1 MLVYISLALLA
12 VGCVLLA
19 CVARELGE
27 QVRVLTAEMRAAE
40 ALLKCAHEN
49 DVEFDQRITDDR
61 KNQREFNKMTDDRIE
76 NIEKAMKSLRKA
88 VEGYNVTVIG
98 AVRDVQKRVAVMEET
113 MAAAEDLIKEHAELE
128 REAAN
133 SEKLFQEG
141 LANIL
146 SYGVVKNE

>member
-1 MLVYISLALLA
+1 MFVYISLALLA

-19 CVARELGE
+19 WVAWSLCKKMT
-27 QVRVLTAEMRAAE
+27 VLTADMRVAE
-40 ALLKCAHEN
+40 ALLKCAHDN
-49 DVEFDQRITDDR
+49 DVEFDQRLTDFR
-61 KNQREFNKMTDDRIE
+61 RMLTD
-76 NIEKAMKSLRKA
+76 
-88 VEGYNVTVIG
+88 VEEGLSNLETTTQDLG
-98 AVRDVQKRVAVMEET
+98 ET

>member
-12 VGCVLLA
+12 ISCVLLA
-19 CVARELGE
+19 WVARELGK
-27 QVRVLTAEMRAAE
+27 QLRVLTADMRMAE

-49 DVEFDQRITDDR
+49 DVEFDQRIT
-61 KNQREFNKMTDDRIE
+61 E
-76 NIEKAMKSLRKA
+76 L
-88 VEGYNVTVIG
+88 
-98 AVRDVQKRVAVMEET
+98 KRSF
-113 MAAAEDLIKEHAELE
+113 AAAEDLIKEHAELE